1 MNLKKYNL
9 TAIHTDCG
17 PIFMKN
23 GQTFFHSL
31 LLMSSQLVDFDEE
44 SLDFLGE
51 EIKSI

>member
-9 TAIHTDCG
+9 TAVHTDCG

-44 SLDFLGE
+44 SLDFFRRRN
-51 EIKSI
+51 